1 MKFLKS
7 YIGELI
13 LLAAS
18 MIWGTAF
25 IFQSVANDV
34 MQPFTFV
41 TTRSLIAT
49 VVMGLFILIR
59 SKVNPN
65 KTISKLG
72 KPQGYAL
79 AIFAG
84 LALSIAMLLQ
94 QVGLLGTSSGKAGFL
109 TALYILF
116 VPLLGFLVQKK
127 PTLTVWIGLLVAIS
141 GFYFLSFSGETGFSI
156 NLYDLLILGCAFAYA
171 FQIFFIDQIQNR
183 LDSLMFSFVQFAV
196 ATLVTTIPM
205 LLVEGIDVSFL
216 QSSTAIYALLY
227 VGVVSSCIAYTFQ
240 IIGQKRVKSAP
251 VATLIMSL
259 EAVFALLAGMI
270 FLQESITAV
279 QSLGM
284 GFILTAI
291 VLVTIPWKRIRTSLQ
306 K

>member
-1 MKFLKS
+1 MRFLKS
-7 YIGELI
+7 YVGELI

-156 NLYDLLILGCAFAYA
+156 NLYDMLILGCAFAYA

-196 ATLVTTIPM
+196 ATLVTSIPM

-291 VLVTIPWKRIRTSLQ
+291 VLVTIPWKRIRTSFQ

>member
-1 MKFLKS
+1 MKILKS
-7 YIGELI
+7 YFGDLI

-25 IFQSVANDV
+25 IFQSIANDV
-34 MQPFTFV
+34 MQPYTFV

-49 VVMGLFILIR
+49 FVMGLFILIR

-65 KTISKLG
+65 KHLSKLG
-72 KPQGYAL
+72 KPQGYTL
-79 AIFAG
+79 AVLAG
-84 LALSIAMLLQ
+84 LALSIAMILQ
-94 QVGLLGTSSGKAGFL
+94 QVGLLGTTSGKAGFL

-116 VPLLGFLVQKK
+116 VPLLGFIVNKK
-127 PTLTVWIGLLVAIS
+127 PTVIVWIGLLGAIL
-141 GFYFLSFSGETGFSI
+141 GFYFLSFSGETGLSI
-156 NLYDLLILGCAFAYA
+156 NLYDMLILGCAFAYA

-196 ATLVTTIPM
+196 ATVITSIPM
-205 LLVEGIDVSFL
+205 LVVEAIDLSYL
-216 QSSTAIYALLY
+216 QSPTAIYALLY

-259 EAVFALLAGMI
+259 EAVFALIAGMI
-270 FLQESITAV
+270 FLQETITLS

-284 GFILTAI
+284 ALILSSI
-291 VLVTIPWKRIRTSLQ
+291 VLVTIPWKKIQGSLQ

>member
-59 SKVNPN
+59 SKVNPS

-72 KPQGYAL
+72 KPKGYAL
-79 AIFAG
+79 AVFAG

-127 PTLTVWIGLLVAIS
+127 PTLTVWIGLLVAIT

-196 ATLVTTIPM
+196 ATLVTSIPM

-284 GFILTAI
+284 GLILSAI
-291 VLVTIPWKRIRTSLQ
+291 VLVTIPWKRIQSSLQ

>member
-141 GFYFLSFSGETGFSI
+141 GFYFLSFSGKTGFSI
-156 NLYDLLILGCAFAYA
+156 NLYDMLILGCAFAYA

-196 ATLVTTIPM
+196 ATLVTSIPM

>member
-94 QVGLLGTSSGKAGFL
+94 QVGLLGTSSGKSGFL

-196 ATLVTTIPM
+196 ATVVTSIPM

>member
-1 MKFLKS
+1 MKIFKS
-7 YIGELI
+7 YFGELI

-18 MIWGTAF
+18 IIWGTAF

-34 MQPFTFV
+34 MQPYTFV

-49 VVMGLFILIR
+49 FVMGLFILIR

-65 KTISKLG
+65 KHLSKLG
-72 KPQGYAL
+72 KPQGYTL
-79 AIFAG
+79 AVLSG
-84 LALSIAMLLQ
+84 LALSIAMILQ
-94 QVGLLGTSSGKAGFL
+94 QVGLLGTTSGKAGFL

-116 VPLLGFLVQKK
+116 VPLLGFLIKKK
-127 PTLTVWIGLLVAIS
+127 PTLIVWIGLLGAIF
-141 GFYFLSFSGETGFSI
+141 GFYFLSLSGETGFYI
-156 NLYDLLILGCAFAYA
+156 NLYDMLILGCAFAYA

-196 ATLVTTIPM
+196 ATVITTIPM
-205 LLVEGIDVSFL
+205 LVVEGIDLSYL
-216 QSSTAIYALLY
+216 QSPTAIYALLY

-259 EAVFALLAGMI
+259 EAVFALIAGMI
-270 FLQESITAV
+270 FLQETITPS

-284 GFILTAI
+284 VLILGSI
-291 VLVTIPWKRIRTSLQ
+291 VLVTIPWKKIQGSLQ

>member
-1 MKFLKS
+1 MKIVKS
-7 YIGELI
+7 YLGELI

-34 MQPFTFV
+34 MQPYTFV

-49 VVMGLFILIR
+49 FVMGLFILIR

-65 KTISKLG
+65 KHLSKLG
-72 KPQGYAL
+72 KPQGYTL
-79 AIFAG
+79 AVLAG
-84 LALSIAMLLQ
+84 LALSIAMILQ
-94 QVGLLGTSSGKAGFL
+94 QVGLLGTTSGKAGFL

-116 VPLLGFLVQKK
+116 VPLLGFIVNKK
-127 PTLTVWIGLLVAIS
+127 PTVIVWIGLLGAIL
-141 GFYFLSFSGETGFSI
+141 GFYFLSFSGETGLSI
-156 NLYDLLILGCAFAYA
+156 NLYDMLILGCAFAYA

-196 ATLVTTIPM
+196 ATVITSIPM
-205 LLVEGIDVSFL
+205 LLVEGIDLSYL
-216 QSSTAIYALLY
+216 QSPTAIYALLY

-259 EAVFALLAGMI
+259 EAVFALIAGMI
-270 FLQESITAV
+270 FLQETITLS

-284 GFILTAI
+284 ALILASI
-291 VLVTIPWKRIRTSLQ
+291 VLVTIPWKKIQGSLQ

>member
-1 MKFLKS
+1 MKFLKA
-7 YIGELI
+7 YFGELI

-34 MQPFTFV
+34 MQPYTFV
-41 TTRSLIAT
+41 TSRSLIAT

-65 KTISKLG
+65 KHLSKLG
-72 KPQGYAL
+72 KPQGYTL
-79 AIFAG
+79 AVLAG
-84 LALSIAMLLQ
+84 LALSVAMILQ
-94 QVGLLGTSSGKAGFL
+94 QVGLLGTTSGKAGFL

-116 VPLLGFLVQKK
+116 VPLLGFFVNKK
-127 PTLTVWIGLLVAIS
+127 PTVIVWIGLLGAML
-141 GFYFLSFSGETGFSI
+141 GFYFLSFGGETVLSI
-156 NLYDLLILGCAFAYA
+156 NFYDMLILGCAFAYA
-171 FQIFFIDQIQNR
+171 FQIIFIDQIQNR

-196 ATLVTTIPM
+196 ATVITSIPM
-205 LLVEGIDVSFL
+205 LVVEGIDLSFF
-216 QSSTAIYALLY
+216 QSPKAIYALLY
-227 VGVVSSCIAYTFQ
+227 VGIVSSCIAYTFQ

-259 EAVFALLAGMI
+259 EAVFALIAGMV
-270 FLQESITAV
+270 FLQETITPS
-279 QSLGM
+279 QSVGM
-284 GFILTAI
+284 VLILASI
-291 VLVTIPWKRIRTSLQ
+291 VLVTIPWKKIQGSLQ

>member
-65 KTISKLG
+65 KTVSKLG

-94 QVGLLGTSSGKAGFL
+94 QVGLLGTTSGKAGFL

-196 ATLVTTIPM
+196 ATVVTSIPM

-284 GFILTAI
+284 GLILSAI
-291 VLVTIPWKRIRTSLQ
+291 VLVTIPWKRIQSSLQ

>member
-1 MKFLKS
+1 
-7 YIGELI
+7 
-13 LLAAS
+13 
-18 MIWGTAF
+18 
-25 IFQSVANDV
+25 

-196 ATLVTTIPM
+196 ATLVTSIPM

-284 GFILTAI
+284 GLILSAI
-291 VLVTIPWKRIRTSLQ
+291 VLVTIPWKRIQSSLQ

>member
-1 MKFLKS
+1 MKFLKT
-7 YIGELI
+7 YFGELI

-34 MQPFTFV
+34 MQPYTFV

-49 VVMGLFILIR
+49 MVMGFFILIR
-59 SKVNPN
+59 SKVNPI
-65 KTISKLG
+65 KKLSKLG
-72 KPQGYAL
+72 KPQGYTL
-79 AIFAG
+79 AVLAG
-84 LALSIAMLLQ
+84 LALSIAMILQ
-94 QVGLLGTSSGKAGFL
+94 QVGLLGTTSGKAGFL

-116 VPLLGFLVQKK
+116 VPLLGFLIKKK
-127 PTLTVWIGLLVAIS
+127 PTLIVWIGLIGAIS
-141 GFYFLSFSGETGFSI
+141 GFYFLSFSGETGLSI
-156 NLYDLLILGCAFAYA
+156 NFYDMLILGCAFAYA

-196 ATLVTTIPM
+196 ATVITSIPM
-205 LLVEGIDVSFL
+205 LVVEGIDLSFL
-216 QSSTAIYALLY
+216 QSPTAIYALLY
-227 VGVVSSCIAYTFQ
+227 VGIVSSCIAYTFQ

-259 EAVFALLAGMI
+259 EAVFALIAGMI
-270 FLQESITAV
+270 FLQETITPS
-279 QSLGM
+279 QSVGM
-284 GFILTAI
+284 ALILVSI
-291 VLVTIPWKRIRTSLQ
+291 VLVTIPWKKIQGSLQ

>member
-72 KPQGYAL
+72 KPQGYVL

-196 ATLVTTIPM
+196 ATVVTSIPM

-240 IIGQKRVKSAP
+240 IIGQKQVKSAP

-284 GFILTAI
+284 GLILSAI
-291 VLVTIPWKRIRTSLQ
+291 VLVTIPWKRIQSSLQ

>member
-94 QVGLLGTSSGKAGFL
+94 QVGLLGTTSGKAGFL

-196 ATLVTTIPM
+196 ATVVTSIPM

-284 GFILTAI
+284 GLILSAI
-291 VLVTIPWKRIRTSLQ
+291 VLVTIPWKRIQSSLQ

>member
-72 KPQGYAL
+72 KTQGYAL

-196 ATLVTTIPM
+196 ATLVTSIPM

-284 GFILTAI
+284 VLILSAI
-291 VLVTIPWKRIRTSLQ
+291 VLVTIPWKRIQSSLQ

>member
-1 MKFLKS
+1 MKFLKA
-7 YIGELI
+7 YFGELI

-34 MQPFTFV
+34 MQPYTFV
-41 TTRSLIAT
+41 TSRSLIAT

-65 KTISKLG
+65 KHLSKLG
-72 KPQGYAL
+72 KPQGYTL
-79 AIFAG
+79 AVLAG
-84 LALSIAMLLQ
+84 LALSIAMILQ
-94 QVGLLGTSSGKAGFL
+94 QVGLLGTTSGKAGFL

-116 VPLLGFLVQKK
+116 VPLLGFFVNKK
-127 PTLTVWIGLLVAIS
+127 PTLIVWIGLLGAML
-141 GFYFLSFSGETGFSI
+141 GFYYLSFGGETGLSI
-156 NLYDLLILGCAFAYA
+156 NLYDMLILGCAFAYA

-183 LDSLMFSFVQFAV
+183 IDSLMFSFVQFAV
-196 ATLVTTIPM
+196 ASVITSIPM
-205 LLVEGIDVSFL
+205 LVVEGIDLSFL
-216 QSSTAIYALLY
+216 QSPMAIYALLY
-227 VGVVSSCIAYTFQ
+227 VGIVSSCIAYTFQ

-259 EAVFALLAGMI
+259 EAVFALIAGMV
-270 FLQESITAV
+270 FLQETITPS
-279 QSLGM
+279 QSVGM
-284 GFILTAI
+284 ALILASI
-291 VLVTIPWKRIRTSLQ
+291 VLVTLPWKKIQASFQ

>member
-109 TALYILF
+109 TALYILI

-156 NLYDLLILGCAFAYA
+156 NLYDMLILGCAFAYA

-196 ATLVTTIPM
+196 ATLVTSIPM

-259 EAVFALLAGMI
+259 EAVFALLAGLI

-284 GFILTAI
+284 GLILSAI
-291 VLVTIPWKRIRTSLQ
+291 VLVTIPWKRIQSSLQ

>member
-1 MKFLKS
+1 MKFLKA
-7 YIGELI
+7 YFGELI

-34 MQPFTFV
+34 MQPYTFV

-49 VVMGLFILIR
+49 VVMGLFIFIR
-59 SKVNPN
+59 GKVNPN
-65 KTISKLG
+65 KHLSKLG
-72 KPQGYAL
+72 KPQGYTL
-79 AIFAG
+79 AVLAG
-84 LALSIAMLLQ
+84 LALSIAMIMQ
-94 QVGLLGTSSGKAGFL
+94 QVGLLGTTSGKAGFL

-116 VPLLGFLVQKK
+116 VPLLGFLIKKK
-127 PTLTVWIGLLVAIS
+127 PTLIVWIGLLGAIL
-141 GFYFLSFSGETGFSI
+141 GFYFLSFSGDTGFSI
-156 NLYDLLILGCAFAYA
+156 NFYDMLILGCAFAYA

-196 ATLVTTIPM
+196 ATVITSIPM
-205 LLVEGIDVSFL
+205 LLVEGIDLSFL
-216 QSSTAIYALLY
+216 QSPTAIYALLY
-227 VGVVSSCIAYTFQ
+227 VGIVSSCIAYTFQ

-259 EAVFALLAGMI
+259 EAVFALIAGMI
-270 FLQESITAV
+270 FLQETITPS
-279 QSLGM
+279 QSVGM
-284 GFILTAI
+284 ALILASI
-291 VLVTIPWKRIRTSLQ
+291 VLVTIPWKKIQGSLQ

>member
-1 MKFLKS
+1 MKIVKS
-7 YIGELI
+7 YFGELI

-25 IFQSVANDV
+25 IFQSIANDV
-34 MQPFTFV
+34 MQPYTFV

-49 VVMGLFILIR
+49 IVMGLFILIR
-59 SKVNPN
+59 SKMNPH
-65 KTISKLG
+65 KHLSKLG
-72 KPQGYAL
+72 KPQGYIL
-79 AIFAG
+79 AVLAG
-84 LALSIAMLLQ
+84 LALSIAMILQ
-94 QVGLLGTSSGKAGFL
+94 QVGLLGTTSGKAGFL

-116 VPLLGFLVQKK
+116 VPLLGFLIQKK
-127 PTLTVWIGLLVAIS
+127 PTLIVWIGLLGAIS
-141 GFYFLSFSGETGFSI
+141 GFYFLSFNGETGFSI
-156 NLYDLLILGCAFAYA
+156 NLYDMLILGCAFAYA

-196 ATLVTTIPM
+196 ATVITSIPM
-205 LLVEGIDVSFL
+205 LIVEGIDLSYL
-216 QSSTAIYALLY
+216 QSPTAIYALLY

-259 EAVFALLAGMI
+259 EAVFALIAGMI
-270 FLQESITAV
+270 FLQETITLS

-284 GFILTAI
+284 ALILASI
-291 VLVTIPWKRIRTSLQ
+291 VLVTIPWKKIQGSLQ

>member
-25 IFQSVANDV
+25 IFQSVANNV

-196 ATLVTTIPM
+196 ATLVTSIPM

-270 FLQESITAV
+270 FLQERITAV

>member
-1 MKFLKS
+1 MKFLKA
-7 YIGELI
+7 YFGELI

-18 MIWGTAF
+18 IIWGTAF

-34 MQPFTFV
+34 MQPYTFV

-59 SKVNPN
+59 SKVNPT
-65 KTISKLG
+65 KHLSKLG
-72 KPQGYAL
+72 KPQGYTL
-79 AIFAG
+79 AVLAG
-84 LALSIAMLLQ
+84 FALSIAMILQ
-94 QVGLLGTSSGKAGFL
+94 QVGLLGTTSGKAGFL

-116 VPLLGFLVQKK
+116 VPLLGFIVHKK
-127 PTLTVWIGLLVAIS
+127 PTVIVWIGLLGAIL

-156 NLYDLLILGCAFAYA
+156 NLYDMLILGCAFAYA

-183 LDSLMFSFVQFAV
+183 IDSLMFSFVQFAV
-196 ATLVTTIPM
+196 ATVITSIPM
-205 LLVEGIDVSFL
+205 LVVEGIDLSFL
-216 QSSTAIYALLY
+216 QSTTAIYALLY
-227 VGVVSSCIAYTFQ
+227 VGIVSSCIAYTFQ

-259 EAVFALLAGMI
+259 EAVFALIAGMI
-270 FLQESITAV
+270 FLQETITPSQSVGMALILVSIV
-279 QSLGM
+279 
-284 GFILTAI
+284 F
-291 VLVTIPWKRIRTSLQ
+291 VTIPWKKIQGSLQ

>member
-7 YIGELI
+7 YVGELI

-196 ATLVTTIPM
+196 ATLVTSIPM

-284 GFILTAI
+284 GFILSAI
-291 VLVTIPWKRIRTSLQ
+291 VLVTIPWKRIQSSLQ

>member
-34 MQPFTFV
+34 MQIFTFV

-196 ATLVTTIPM
+196 ATVVTSIPM